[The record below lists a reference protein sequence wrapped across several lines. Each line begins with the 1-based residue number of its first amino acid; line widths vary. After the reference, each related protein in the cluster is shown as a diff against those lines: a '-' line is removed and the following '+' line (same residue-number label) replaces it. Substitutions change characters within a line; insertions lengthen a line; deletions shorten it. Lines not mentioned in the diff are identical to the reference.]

1 MSTFTNARAEGT
13 RIGPIVL
20 GPAIGQGGEGI
31 VYRAE
36 HDNLGEVAV
45 KEFFPSQMVSRDS
58 AGVAQ
63 PTNTAWQPRYRKG
76 VKQFV
81 ELGRKLVKLDP
92 HQNIIRFHDVIESEG
107 MACLVMQFVKGHSL
121 AQSIDRGEFDD
132 PERILALA
140 DSLSSALEHLHAAQ
154 VHHRDIAPDN
164 VLIRESDGR
173 VYLVDFNAAKD
184 LVMEISQSRES
195 LVKAGYSPVEQYWG
209 EGDQA
214 ATVDIYAASA
224 VLYHAVSGK
233 KPVESVRR
241 NDHDLLPPISTV
253 AAGRFPPQFLKA
265 IDRGLTVKA
274 EGRPQTAREWRNLLG
289 FGKLSGSGG
298 SAEWDETV
306 HVRPS
311 RWRTMAIIAAGF
323 VLTAASFGA
332 YATGLWPFNAD
343 GSSEEAGTD
352 SSAGIEPTGSPA
364 PSQAELDWQAAIDK
378 ANPLVPGLWWVGK
391 GSGQLFKSDDFD
403 RALVTPVVHG
413 ADPAAAKA
421 SRKTYVANTF
431 PFGPAAFEQLSFGS
445 RATFYVDG
453 EALKQSDQTLF
464 QSVSKEFGDVSG
476 KKLTISIAFSEC
488 MSPSEPAPAGAVFR
502 SPCLKILDS
511 KGKAIV
517 TKWDFNLRD
526 ENGAN
531 LVGTMT
537 VGRQNDTDRSAP
549 LMTLSISDPSQIFL
563 PPVFE
568 GACSLKRGQV
578 IILECRLLSDTP
590 TGTTDTTFELRL
602 LKPDQFEGKGLVGGY
617 RPMTNVVMSN
627 PRDAN
632 F

>member
-1 MSTFTNARAEGT
+1 MSIYTSARAEGT
-13 RIGPIVL
+13 RIGSIVL

-36 HDNLGEVAV
+36 HDSLGEVAV

-58 AGVAQ
+58 SGVAQ

-92 HQNIIRFHDVIESEG
+92 HQNIIRFHDVIENEG

-132 PERILALA
+132 PERIMALA

-184 LVMEISQSRES
+184 LVMEISQSRET

-224 VLYHAVSGK
+224 VLYHAITGR
-233 KPVESVRR
+233 KPIEAVRR
-241 NDHDLLPPISTV
+241 NDQDALQPVSTL
-253 AAGRFPPQFLKA
+253 AGGRFPAPFLKA

-274 EGRPQTAREWRNLLG
+274 EGRPQTAREWRKLLG
-289 FGKLSGSGG
+289 FGRLSGNGSSSGDG
-298 SAEWDETV
+298 PGEQIDGYAK
-306 HVRPS
+306 PP
-311 RWRTMAIIAAGF
+311 RWRAMALIAVG
-323 VLTAASFGA
+323 VLGAASFGA
-332 YATGLWPFNAD
+332 YATGVWPFNSRD
-343 GSSEEAGTD
+343 TEAV
-352 SSAGIEPTGSPA
+352 SIIPTPPTPG
-364 PSQAELDWQAAIDK
+364 PSQAELDWQTATGK
-378 ANPLVPGLWWVGK
+378 ANPLVPGLWWI
-391 GSGQLFKSDDFD
+391 GSGTGQMFKSDDFD
-403 RALVTPVVHG
+403 RALVTPVLLG
-413 ADPAAAKA
+413 TDPAAAKA
-421 SRKTYVANTF
+421 SRKTYVAHTF
-431 PFGPAAFEQLSFGS
+431 PFGPTAFEQLGFGS
-445 RATFYVDG
+445 RAKFYVDG
-453 EALKQSDQTLF
+453 DALKQSDQTLF

-476 KKLTISIAFSEC
+476 KKLTVSIAFSEC
-488 MSPSEPAPAGAVFR
+488 ISPSEPAPAGAVFR

-517 TKWDFNLRD
+517 TNWDFNLRD

-537 VGRQNDTDRSAP
+537 VGRQSDTDRSAP

-568 GACSLKRGQV
+568 GSCSLKRGQ
-578 IILECRLLSDTP
+578 IIMLECRLLSDTP

-627 PRDAN
+627 PRAAN